1 MSEEKMELEEK
12 IEPEN
17 NLEENNI
24 ETTVVSKEP
33 NLFISNLINVAIM
46 AAIAV
51 IAYFIFDMI
60 ILRVLGYKF
69 IKEYMITGVLI
80 IYVVVTI
87 IYPVFKKNTK

>member
-1 MSEEKMELEEK
+1 MELEEK

-80 IYVVVTI
+80 MYVVVTI

>member
-80 IYVVVTI
+80 MYVVVTI